1 MGSYNIIRFL
11 LLVGFIGLISLIS
24 VLIRSALVDT
34 SNLLIEQGML
44 SVDTVNT
51 LTTILTVTQWAPV
64 ICIIALA
71 IWPISSAI
79 NKTNSEEDD

>member
-71 IWPISSAI
+71 IWAISGAI

>member
-51 LTTILTVTQWAPV
+51 LTTILTITQYAPV
-64 ICIIALA
+64 ISVIAVA
-71 IWPISSAI
+71 IWAISGAI
-79 NKTNSEEDD
+79 NDTNSERD

>member
-51 LTTILTVTQWAPV
+51 MTTILTVTQWAPV

-71 IWPISSAI
+71 IWAISSAI

>member
-1 MGSYNIIRFL
+1 MGSFRILQFL
-11 LLVGFIGLISLIS
+11 GLVGFCGILGLIS

-51 LTTILTVTQWAPV
+51 LTTILTITQYAPV
-64 ICIIALA
+64 ISVIAVA
-71 IWPISSAI
+71 IWAISGAI
-79 NKTNSEEDD
+79 NDTNSEKD